1 MARGPDPGAGK
12 AVIVGA
18 PARPAVSSPVAGTT
32 VGVWSRVLAVLLAA
46 SLTLGSAV
54 QHGMAAPGNPAPAA
68 PAAGRPVRYTPPVS
82 GAVVRAFEPASTRF
96 GAGHRGVDLDHPVG
110 APVGSAADGIV
121 RHAGP
126 VAGIV
131 WVSVEHAD
139 GITTSYGPLAAPRVG
154 RGDAVERGDLLGVLA
169 PGGHGHDAADRG
181 LHWGARRGT
190 VYLDPWS
197 LLEASRWRPTLVGP
211 GGWRG
216 IEHAVEPYTPWEGRR
231 WRGLRVAPSPVA
243 DRPGFAVPPNPNHLV
258 LVRGLGSSSDG
269 LPFDPADLGYDPRS
283 VTAHSYAGLGPG
295 RRAAGGAA
303 VGDPGDPWRAQLP
316 YGPEDTYRGVA
327 AASLHLRDQLRARWA
342 DEPGRAV
349 DLVGYSMGGVVVLH
363 YLTHHHDPYDPTLPP
378 IGHVVTLASPLQGS
392 DVAGLGA
399 AIRDHRAL
407 GDAVGRLQG
416 RGRLAGSPPVEAAA
430 LEDLRPGSELL
441 QQVAQG
447 WQAAV
452 DAEEAGA
459 LAMGTRVLTVAG
471 HRDRV
476 VAAPRT
482 PVPGD
487 PVPSDLVH
495 DGPAHVHRVLPG
507 DHGSVLDTE
516 ALREVTW
523 RFLAGQEV
531 VESPGRLPVEV
542 ARRQSRT
549 LRAGAGL
556 LRLQDLLAPPWEV
569 DR

>member
-1 MARGPDPGAGK
+1 V
-12 AVIVGA
+12 AVVLAALFAVGTVLDAAAAAAPSA
-18 PARPAVSSPVAGTT
+18 PAVPGTS
-32 VGVWSRVLAVLLAA
+32 VG
-46 SLTLGSAV
+46 
-54 QHGMAAPGNPAPAA
+54 P
-68 PAAGRPVRYTPPVS
+68 PAAGPLVRYAPPVP
-82 GAVVRAFEPASTRF
+82 GEVLRAFEPASTRF

-110 APVGSAADGIV
+110 GLVAAAAEGIV

-126 VAGIV
+126 VAETV

-139 GITTSYGPLAAPRVG
+139 GITTSYGPLATLRVR
-154 RGDAVERGDLLGVLA
+154 RGDTVRLGDPLGALA
-169 PGGHGHDAADRG
+169 PGGHGHEAGDGG
-181 LHWGARRGT
+181 LHWGARRGA
-190 VYLDPWS
+190 VYLDPRS
-197 LLEASRWRPTLVGP
+197 LLTASRWRPTLVGP

-216 IEHAVEPYTPWEGRR
+216 IEHAVEPYTPWEGHR
-231 WRGLRVAPSPVA
+231 WRGLRVAPSPRA

-269 LPFDPADLGYDPRS
+269 LPFDPSDLGYDPRS

-295 RRAAGGAA
+295 RRADTDGRAA
-303 VGDPGDPWRAQLP
+303 ASDDPWRAQLP

-327 AASLHLRDQLRARWA
+327 AASRHLRDQLRARWA
-342 DEPGRAV
+342 EEPGRAV

-363 YLTHHHDPYDPTLPP
+363 YLTHHHDPYDPSLPP

-399 AIRDHRAL
+399 SVRDHRGL

-416 RGRLAGSPPVEAAA
+416 RGRLTGLPPVESTA
-430 LEDLRPGSELL
+430 LEDLRPGSALL
-441 QQVAQG
+441 QEVEQG

-452 DAEEAGA
+452 EAEAAGA
-459 LAMGTRVLTVAG
+459 LAMGTRMLTVAG

-482 PVPGD
+482 LAPGD
-487 PVPSDLVH
+487 PVPSALVH

-507 DHGSVLDTE
+507 DHGSVLETE

-531 VESPGRLPVEV
+531 VESPGRLPVAL

-556 LRLQDLLAPPWEV
+556 LRLQDLATSPPEPHRWSSS
-569 DR
+569 R

>member
-1 MARGPDPGAGK
+1 
-12 AVIVGA
+12 
-18 PARPAVSSPVAGTT
+18 VAI
-32 VGVWSRVLAVLLAA
+32 VLAALLAA
-46 SLTLGSAV
+46 GTVLDAGAA
-54 QHGMAAPGNPAPAA
+54 AAPSAPAVPGTSVGP
-68 PAAGRPVRYTPPVS
+68 PAAGPLVRYAPPVP
-82 GAVVRAFEPASTRF
+82 GEVLRAFDPASTRF

-110 APVGSAADGIV
+110 GLVTAAADGIV

-126 VAGIV
+126 VADTV

-139 GITTSYGPLAAPRVG
+139 GMTTSYGPLAALRVR
-154 RGDAVERGDLLGVLA
+154 RGDAVRLGDPLGALA
-169 PGGHGHDAADRG
+169 PGGHGHEAGDCG
-181 LHWGARRGT
+181 LHWGARRGA
-190 VYLDPWS
+190 VYLDPRS
-197 LLEASRWRPTLVGP
+197 LLTASRWRPTLVGP

-216 IEHAVEPYTPWEGRR
+216 AAHAVEPYTPWEGHR
-231 WRGLRVAPSPVA
+231 WHGLRVAPSPRA

-269 LPFDPADLGYDPRS
+269 LPFDPSDLGYDPRS

-295 RRAAGGAA
+295 RRASTDGRAA
-303 VGDPGDPWRAQLP
+303 AEPGDPWRAQLP

-327 AASLHLRDQLRARWA
+327 AASRHLRDQLRARWA

-399 AIRDHRAL
+399 SVRDHRVL
-407 GDAVGRLQG
+407 GDAVGRLQR
-416 RGRLAGSPPVEAAA
+416 RGRLTALPPVESTA
-430 LEDLRPGSELL
+430 LEDLRPGSALL
-441 QQVAQG
+441 QQVEQG

-452 DAEEAGA
+452 DAEAAGA

-482 PVPGD
+482 LVPGE
-487 PVPSDLVH
+487 PVPSALVH

-507 DHGSVLDTE
+507 DHGSVLETE

-531 VESPGRLPVEV
+531 VESPGRLPVAL

-556 LRLQDLLAPPWEV
+556 LRLQDLATSPPEP
-569 DR
+569 DRWSSSG